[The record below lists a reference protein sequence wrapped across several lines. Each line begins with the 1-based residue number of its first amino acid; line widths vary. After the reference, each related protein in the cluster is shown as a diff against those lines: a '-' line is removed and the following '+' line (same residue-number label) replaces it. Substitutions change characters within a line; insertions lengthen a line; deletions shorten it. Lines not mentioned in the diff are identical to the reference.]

1 MLEDE
6 INADYEYE
14 IKAKLT
20 DEELYE
26 KIKKIL
32 NITNLKEIYEC
43 DVKIRDEKIKKLAI
57 IEGASNI
64 QISRVMRINRK
75 MVDRA
80 MKK

>member
-1 MLEDE
+1 MLEED

-14 IKAKLT
+14 IKTKLT

-32 NITNLKEIYEC
+32 NIGDLKEIYEC
-43 DVKIRDEKIKKLAI
+43 DVKIRDEKIKKLSI
-57 IEGASNI
+57 IEGVSNI
-64 QISRVMRINRK
+64 QISRVIGINRK
-75 MVDRA
+75 IVDRA

>member
-1 MLEDE
+1 MLEDD

-64 QISRVMRINRK
+64 QISRVMGINRK